1 MNVTPLVSVIV
12 PCYNS
17 GKTLSRTINSVL
29 RQTWERIEIIIIND
43 GSTDKFTIEQLDF
56 FSTEPKITIY
66 SQSNKGLSSARNRGI
81 SISNGEYILPLDS
94 DDWLDNNAIK
104 IMLDAYNKSNLNS
117 IVFSDIKLEGERVGV
132 KETFCNPFEQL
143 FSNQLPYCMLF
154 PKSVFNEIPGYDETL
169 LFGLEDWDL
178 NIRLLINK
186 YNFVKVNKSIFHYQ
200 VDTSGMFQ
208 SVTSKRF
215 GYIFNKIKQK
225 NSDTYVIFNL
235 LRVMKYS
242 IKISSNRNL
251 FLYLIQN
258 SINNIFP
265 VKLFNYVYYL
275 INQIQSITSRRA
287 SKP

>member
-17 GKTLSRTINSVL
+17 GKTLSRTINSVI

-81 SISNGEYILPLDS
+81 SISNGEYIMPLDS

-117 IVFSDIKLEGERVGV
+117 IVFSDIKLEGKRVGV

-200 VDTSGMFQ
+200 VDRSGMFQ

-225 NSDTYVIFNL
+225 NSYTYVIFNL
-235 LRVMKYS
+235 LRVMKHS
-242 IKISSNRNL
+242 IKIPSNRNL

-258 SINNIFP
+258 SINNILP

-275 INQIQSITSRRA
+275 INQIQCITLRRA

>member
-117 IVFSDIKLEGERVGV
+117 IVFSDIKLEGKRVGV

-235 LRVMKYS
+235 LRVMKHS

>member
-17 GKTLSRTINSVL
+17 GKTLSRTINSVI

-117 IVFSDIKLEGERVGV
+117 IVFSDIKLEGKRVGV

-235 LRVMKYS
+235 LRVMKHS
-242 IKISSNRNL
+242 IKIPSNRNL